1 MVWKAL
7 DFRHGSA
14 QNEGMN
20 LAGLERMAKK
30 AVAELRRELPR
41 VMAARAAEVPVVH
54 LARPTKAMVR
64 EDGLDPD
71 LLGLFVGPSRA
82 EGVESGDP
90 LPPEILLFL
99 ENLWDYAE
107 GDEEIFREEVR
118 VTYFHELG
126 HYLGLEEGEL
136 EDRGLE

>member
-1 MVWKAL
+1 MEKLA
-7 DFRHGSA
+7 FRAEARHNG
-14 QNEGMN
+14 GMN
-20 LAGLERMAKK
+20 QVALERIAKREVE
-30 AVAELRRELPR
+30 ALRLELPR
-41 VMAARAAEVPVVH
+41 EMARRAAEVPVVM

-64 EDGLDPD
+64 DDGIDPD
-71 LLGLFVGPSRA
+71 LLGLFVGPNCA

-99 ENLWDYAE
+99 ENLWDYAD
-107 GDEEIFREEVR
+107 GDEELFREEVR
-118 VTYFHELG
+118 VTYYHELG

>member
-1 MVWKAL
+1 
-7 DFRHGSA
+7 
-14 QNEGMN
+14 MN
-20 LAGLERMAKK
+20 LVALERMAKTEVE
-30 AVAELRRELPR
+30 ALRLQLPR
-41 VMAARAAEVPVVH
+41 EMADRAAEVPVVY

-99 ENLWDYAE
+99 ENLWDYAD
-107 GDEEIFREEVR
+107 GDEELFREEVR
-118 VTYFHELG
+118 VTYYHELG
-126 HYLGLEEGEL
+126 HYLGLEEDDL

>member
-1 MVWKAL
+1 
-7 DFRHGSA
+7 
-14 QNEGMN
+14 MN
-20 LAGLERMAKK
+20 LDALERIAKQE
-30 AVAELRRELPR
+30 VAALRRQLPPE
-41 VMAARAAEVPVVH
+41 MAARAREVPVV
-54 LARPTKAMVR
+54 LPARPTKAMVR

-71 LLGLFVGPSRA
+71 LLGLFVGPNCA

-90 LPPEILLFL
+90 LPPEILLFV

-107 GDEEIFREEVR
+107 GDEELFREEVR

-126 HYLGLEEGEL
+126 HYLGLEEGDL

>member
-1 MVWKAL
+1 
-7 DFRHGSA
+7 
-14 QNEGMN
+14 MN
-20 LAGLERMAKK
+20 LVALERIAKTE
-30 AVAELRRELPR
+30 VAALRLELPR
-41 VMAARAAEVPVVH
+41 EMARRAAEVPVVM

-64 EDGLDPD
+64 DDGIDPD
-71 LLGLFVGPSRA
+71 LLGLFVGPNCA

-107 GDEEIFREEVR
+107 GDEEVFREEVR
-118 VTYFHELG
+118 VTYYHELG
-126 HYLGLEEGEL
+126 HYLGLEEDDL

>member
-1 MVWKAL
+1 L
-7 DFRHGSA
+7 DFHEPEA
-14 QNEGMN
+14 QNANMN
-20 LAGLERMAKK
+20 LAGMEKIAKREVE
-30 AVAELRRELPR
+30 ALRRELPPE
-41 VMAARAAEVPVVH
+41 MAEPARDLPVLL
-54 LARPTKAMVR
+54 LARPTRAMIR
-64 EDGLDPD
+64 DGIDSD
-71 LLGLFVGPSRA
+71 LLGLFVGPNRA

-99 ENLWDYAE
+99 DNLWAYAE
-107 GDEEIFREEVR
+107 GNEEIFREEVR

>member
-1 MVWKAL
+1 
-7 DFRHGSA
+7 
-14 QNEGMN
+14 MN
-20 LAGLERMAKK
+20 LVALERIAKVEVEK
-30 AVAELRRELPR
+30 LRRQLPPA
-41 VMAARAAEVPVVH
+41 MAARAAEVPVVM
-54 LARPTKAMVR
+54 LPRPTRAMVR
-64 EDGLDPD
+64 DGVEPD
-71 LLGLFVGPSRA
+71 LLGLFVGPNLE

-99 ENLWDYAE
+99 ENLWDYAA

-118 VTYFHELG
+118 VTYYHELG

>member
-1 MVWKAL
+1 M
-7 DFRHGSA
+7 DFSGPGA
-14 QNEGMN
+14 QNGRMT
-20 LAGLERMAKK
+20 LDGLERIAKK
-30 AVAELRRELPR
+30 EVEALRHQLPPE
-41 VMAARAAEVPVVH
+41 MAGPAQTVPVVMM
-54 LARPTKAMVR
+54 ARPTRSMVR
-64 EDGLDPD
+64 GDGLDPD
-71 LLGLFVGPSRA
+71 LLGLFVGPNRA

-90 LPPEILLFL
+90 LPPEILLFV

-126 HYLGLEEGEL
+126 HYLGLEEGDL

>member
-1 MVWKAL
+1 
-7 DFRHGSA
+7 
-14 QNEGMN
+14 MN
-20 LAGLERMAKK
+20 LVALERMAKTE
-30 AVAELRRELPR
+30 VAALRLELPR
-41 VMAARAAEVPVVH
+41 EMASRAAEVPVVM

-64 EDGLDPD
+64 DDGIDPD
-71 LLGLFVGPSRA
+71 LLGLFVGPNCA

-107 GDEEIFREEVR
+107 GDEELFREEVR

-126 HYLGLEEGEL
+126 HYIGLEEGDL

>member
-1 MVWKAL
+1 
-7 DFRHGSA
+7 
-14 QNEGMN
+14 MN
-20 LAGLERMAKK
+20 LVALERIAKVEVEK
-30 AVAELRRELPR
+30 LRRQLPAA
-41 VMAARAAEVPVVH
+41 MAARAAEVPVVM
-54 LARPTKAMVR
+54 LPRPTRAMVR
-64 EDGLDPD
+64 DGVEPD
-71 LLGLFVGPSRA
+71 LLGLFVGPNLA

-99 ENLWDYAE
+99 ENLGDYAE

-118 VTYFHELG
+118 VTYYHELG

>member
-1 MVWKAL
+1 
-7 DFRHGSA
+7 
-14 QNEGMN
+14 MN
-20 LAGLERMAKK
+20 PDALERIAKK
-30 AVAELRRELPR
+30 EVAALRRELPPE
-41 VMAARAAEVPVVH
+41 MAERANELPVVM
-54 LARPTKAMVR
+54 LARPTRAMVR

-71 LLGLFVGPSRA
+71 LLGLFVGANRA
-82 EGVESGDP
+82 EGAESGDP
-90 LPPEILLFL
+90 LPPEILLFV

-107 GDEEIFREEVR
+107 GDEEVFREEVR

>member
-1 MVWKAL
+1 
-7 DFRHGSA
+7 
-14 QNEGMN
+14 
-20 LAGLERMAKK
+20 MAKRE
-30 AVAELRRELPR
+30 VAALRRELPPE
-41 VMAARAAEVPVVH
+41 MAERAAEVPVVMRE
-54 LARPTKAMVR
+54 RPSKAMVR

-71 LLGLFVGPSRA
+71 LLGLFVGPNRA

-107 GDEEIFREEVR
+107 GDEEVFREEVR

-126 HYLGLEEGEL
+126 HYLGLEEGDL